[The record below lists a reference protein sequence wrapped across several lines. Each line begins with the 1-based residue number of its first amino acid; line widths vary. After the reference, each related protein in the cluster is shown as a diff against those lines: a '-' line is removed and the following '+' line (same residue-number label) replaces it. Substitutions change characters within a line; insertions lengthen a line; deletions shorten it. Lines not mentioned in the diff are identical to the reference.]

1 MALDFAATYKI
12 LVLGDSNVGKTCIVH
27 RFCDERYY
35 DTYISTIGIDFKQ
48 KIVNLD
54 GVPIKLQIW
63 DTAGQERFRTLT
75 TAYYRGAM
83 GILLLYDVTN
93 LESFNHITYWLQNI
107 EENASPH
114 VITVLAG
121 NKCESNDRIVDTQGG
136 EKIAEHFDLSFFEV
150 SCKNNINIEAAFMNL
165 ARKIREKREQKGYS
179 LIDHPPEENT
189 DLLKPK
195 TDIQIRACSST
206 C

>member
-1 MALDFAATYKI
+1 MALDFASTYKV

-48 KIVNLD
+48 KIINLD

-83 GILLLYDVTN
+83 GILLMYDVTN
-93 LESFNHITYWLQNI
+93 LESFNHLTYWLQNI

-114 VITVLAG
+114 VTTVLAG
-121 NKCESNDRIVDTQGG
+121 NKCESPDRVVDTDSGKKMG
-136 EKIAEHFDLSFFEV
+136 ENFELPFFEV
-150 SCKNNINIEAAFMNL
+150 SCKNNINIEEAFVTL
-165 ARKIREKREQKGYS
+165 ARRIRELRENKGDPFQELPRDDAKS
-179 LIDHPPEENT
+179 
-189 DLLKPK
+189 LKPK
-195 TDIQIRACSST
+195 ADSQNRGCSS

>member
-121 NKCESNDRIVDTQGG
+121 NKCESADRIVDAESGQ
-136 EKIAEHFDLSFFEV
+136 KIAEHFDLTHFEV
-150 SCKNNINIEAAFMNL
+150 SCKDNVNIEASFMTL
-165 ARKIREKREQKGYS
+165 ARKIREKREQKGYALNEPIKEDNS
-179 LIDHPPEENT
+179 

-195 TDIQIRACSST
+195 TELQIRACSA